1 MKQVIHSLLVLS
13 TLLFLT
19 ACGGPMVNIGLHS
32 NENLN
37 PDRKGDPLPVVI
49 RVYQLNDKGAFQ
61 SATFNQI
68 WKNDESILGNT
79 LLSRNEIILNPSSK
93 DQVEVDRH
101 ADAKYLAVVAIF
113 RNPIERKWR
122 DLQDISA
129 GWVARKLDLSET
141 IQVSLVGNTLRI
153 TEH

>member
-1 MKQVIHSLLVLS
+1 MRRVLKTIVFAA
-13 TLLFLT
+13 TLSFLH
-19 ACGGPMVNIGLHS
+19 ACGGPMVNIGLNS
-32 NENLN
+32 NESLN

-93 DQVEVDRH
+93 DEVEVDRH

-129 GWVARKLDLSET
+129 GWVSRKLDLSET
-141 IQVSLVGNTLRI
+141 IEVSLVGNTLRI
-153 TEH
+153 TER

>member
-1 MKQVIHSLLVLS
+1 MKPLIKASFFLLG
-13 TLLFLT
+13 LLT
-19 ACGGPMVNIGLHS
+19 MAACGGPMVNIGLHS
-32 NENLN
+32 NASLN

-68 WKNDESILGNT
+68 WKNDEGTLGAT
-79 LLSRNEIILNPSSK
+79 LLSRNELILNPSSK
-93 DQVEVDRH
+93 NEVEVDRH

-122 DLQDISA
+122 DLQDITA
-129 GWVARKLDLSET
+129 GWVSRKLDLSES
-141 IQVSLVGNTLRI
+141 IEVSLVGNTLRI
-153 TEH
+153 TER

>member
-1 MKQVIHSLLVLS
+1 MKQVINIILLISSLLILA
-13 TLLFLT
+13 

-32 NENLN
+32 NASLN

-68 WKNDESILGNT
+68 WKNDEGILGKT
-79 LLSRNEIILNPSSK
+79 LLSRNELILNPSSK
-93 DQVEVDRH
+93 DEVEVDRH
-101 ADAKYLAVVAIF
+101 TDAKYVAVVAIF

-122 DLQDISA
+122 DLQDITA
-129 GWVARKLDLSET
+129 GWVTRKLDLSASLD
-141 IQVSLVGNTLRI
+141 VSLVGNTLRI
-153 TEH
+153 TER